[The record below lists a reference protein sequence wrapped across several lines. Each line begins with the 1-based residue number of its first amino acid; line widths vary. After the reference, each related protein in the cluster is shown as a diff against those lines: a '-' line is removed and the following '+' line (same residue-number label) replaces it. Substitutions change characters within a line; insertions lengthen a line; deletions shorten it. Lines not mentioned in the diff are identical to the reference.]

1 MKNMI
6 DKYSPLPI
14 YYQIEEAIKGRIEK
28 GELQEGEMIPS
39 EREYA
44 ETYGISRMTVRQ
56 AITNLVNDGYLT
68 RRKGKGTFVA
78 NQKIEQRLGLT
89 SFTEDMKARGL
100 KPSTKLIDFQI
111 SEARGKI
118 AAGLGIHPGDEIYEI
133 QRVRLADN
141 IPMALET
148 TYLAADLVKGLNQRI
163 VQGSLYQFVEEEL
176 GLNIDYATQELEA
189 SVARETESEVLR
201 IAKGT
206 PVLLIRRY
214 TYLKDGRPL
223 ELVQSIY
230 RGDRYKFIIDMQR
243 G

>member
-1 MKNMI
+1 MI

-78 NQKIEQRLGLT
+78 NKKIEQKLVGLT

-100 KPSTKLIDFQI
+100 SPSIKLLDFKL
-111 SEARGKI
+111 SEAHGKT
-118 AAGLGIHPGDEIYEI
+118 ATGLGIQAEAAVYEI
-133 QRVRLADN
+133 QRVRLADQ

-148 TYLAADLVKGLNQRI
+148 TFLSADLVRGLNEKI
-163 VQGSLYQFVEEEL
+163 VQGSLYQYVEEEL
-176 GLNIDYATQELEA
+176 GLSIDYATQELEA
-189 SVARETESEVLR
+189 SVAREAESEILG
-201 IAKGT
+201 IAKGS
-206 PVLLIRRY
+206 PVLFIRRY
-214 TYLKDGRPL
+214 TYLTDGRPL